1 MSNDQPKNNPPQEI
15 IRDGNIKAN
24 IWRNDGE
31 NGPYHTTSFARTFK
45 NQDGEYRDSQ
55 SFSQNDLLPLSEL
68 ARNAYTRVNELRREH
83 SQSKTPELQQTLE
96 LQKSQ
101 HDTRRDDFKEKRVEG
116 ERPNAR
122 QPSKNRNSR

>member
-1 MSNDQPKNNPPQEI
+1 MGNDQPKNNPPQEI

-55 SFSQNDLLPLSEL
+55 SFSQNDLLPLAEL
-68 ARNAYTRVNELRREH
+68 ARNAYSRVNELRREH
-83 SQSKTPELQQTLE
+83 SQSKKPEPE
-96 LQKSQ
+96 KSE
-101 HDTRRDDFKEKRVEG
+101 HNARRDNFKEKRIEG
-116 ERPNAR
+116 KHLNERS
-122 QPSKNRNSR
+122 PSKNRDTR